1 MKRKISNQFLA
12 NYFLMFI
19 ISAILSLC
27 AFLLLSFAGNVL
39 EMTLKKNHFTAQNL
53 MRDDYERIDFA
64 PVIDNGGGVQVID
77 QQGNIVLSEGINTI
91 DKQHLTMS
99 ELTKFLTESQ
109 RISVPYSYN
118 IAYNEDKSFWLVVT
132 FPTSVRI
139 DIAIAHNT
147 EYASKDSEGVTTAIV
162 AVVIFYLLMLSV
174 VTFVYSKLSSI
185 GIIRPLRQLS
195 EGVRLFRDGHYSTRI
210 HLNLKNE
217 FADIQDAFND
227 MAEQIEQETAMR
239 EQSENNR
246 KKLIMDISHD
256 LKTPLANTMG
266 YAELLIRDNDLSEEQ
281 QRAFLQTIYQ
291 NSVRANNLII
301 DMFELS
307 KLDSPAFKLHML
319 RLDTCEFLRQQIGE
333 LIPMLEQAG
342 YTFEFHIPEEE
353 IFSHI
358 DAKHMQ
364 RVIQNLSANTLQHTP
379 KGTHIVVGL
388 TELNDEIQIRYSDNG
403 GGIPDELAGHIFDP
417 FVRADDARSTQGT
430 GLGLAIVHKI
440 VAAHG
445 GSIRL
450 DNNYHN
456 GCSFIITLKSLR

>member
-27 AFLLLSFAGNVL
+27 AFFLLSFAGNVL
-39 EMTLKKNHFTAQNL
+39 EMTLKKNSFTAQSL
-53 MRDDYERIDFA
+53 MQDDYESINFT
-64 PVIDNGGGVQVID
+64 PVIENGGGAQVID
-77 QQGNIVLSEGINTI
+77 QKGNIVLSEGIDTI
-91 DKQHLTMS
+91 DQEQLTMS
-99 ELTKFLTESQ
+99 ELTELLTESQ
-109 RISVPYSYN
+109 RIGIPYSYN
-118 IAYNEDKSFWLVVT
+118 IAYNENKNFWLVIT

-162 AVVIFYLLMLSV
+162 AVVLFYLLMLTI

-185 GIIRPLRQLS
+185 GIIKPLRQLS
-195 EGVRLFRDGHYSTRI
+195 ESVQLFRNGNYSTRVDFK
-210 HLNLKNE
+210 LKNE
-217 FADIQDAFND
+217 FKDIQDAFND
-227 MAEQIEQETAMR
+227 MAEQIEEETAMK

-246 KKLIMDISHD
+246 KKLIADISHD

-266 YAELLIRDNDLSEEQ
+266 YAELLIRDNNINDEQ

-291 NSVRANNLII
+291 NSLRANNLII

-307 KLDSPAFKLHML
+307 KMDSPDFKLQISHI
-319 RLDTCEFLRQQIGE
+319 DVCEFLRQQIGE
-333 LIPMLEQAG
+333 IVPQLEQSG
-342 YTFEFHIPEEE
+342 YTYEVHIPEEE
-353 IFSHI
+353 IFADI
-358 DAKHMQ
+358 DMTHMQ
-364 RVIQNLSANTLQHTP
+364 RMIQNLTANTLQHTP
-379 KGTHIVVGL
+379 KGTHIVIYL
-388 TELNDEIQIRYSDNG
+388 SKQNDEIQISYSDNG
-403 GGIPDELAGHIFDP
+403 GGIPDNLTDHIFDP
-417 FVRADDARSTQGT
+417 FVRGDAARSTQGT
-430 GLGLAIVHKI
+430 GLGLAIVNKI

-450 DNNYHN
+450 ENNNN